1 MKQKKQKVM
10 VYILNK
16 KGKPL
21 MPTTR
26 CGHVRKLLDSKKA
39 VIVNSNPF
47 TIRLKYDTPNGVQDV
62 FAGIDSGRENIG
74 SGASNKD
81 GDCLYLGELKT
92 SNKSIKMKMTE
103 RAGFRRERR
112 RHDRQNKQRKARK
125 DHTEIQNGKDD
136 ICRTTISCK
145 SVQISYPTAEKS
157 VTHKIIRGK
166 EGKFANH
173 NRDEGWITPSARQ
186 LVQMHI
192 NDLKSMCKILPI
204 SHVTLERVAFD
215 FQKLENENI
224 KVWEYGKGKLYG
236 YDSPKEYIN
245 DVQDG
250 KCLVCGKPHID
261 YLHHIIPRSKGGSD
275 KVSNIAGLCYD
286 CHYGPMGVHN
296 CQNTQDRLPEL
307 KNEINKQYK
316 VSLLNSVM
324 PVLIENLAVA
334 FS

>member
-1 MKQKKQKVM
+1 MVSTRERSFMKQKKQKVII
-10 VYILNK
+10 YILNK

-26 CGHVRKLLDSKKA
+26 CRHVRILLDNKKA
-39 VIVNSNPF
+39 IVVSSNPF
-47 TIRLKYDTPNGVQDV
+47 TIRLKYDTPNGVQNV

-74 SGASNKD
+74 SGASNEG

-125 DHTEIQNGKDD
+125 DHTEIQNGDD
-136 ICRTTISCK
+136 DVCRTIISCK
-145 SVQISYPTAEKS
+145 SVQISYPTAEES

-166 EGKFANH
+166 EGKFANRH
-173 NRDEGWITPSARQ
+173 RDEGWITPSARQ
-186 LVQMHI
+186 LIQMHM
-192 NDLKSMCKILPI
+192 NDLKSMCRILPI

-224 KVWEYGKGKLYG
+224 KAWEYGKGKLYG
-236 YDSPKEYIN
+236 YNSPEEYIR

-250 KCLVCGKPHID
+250 KCLVC
-261 YLHHIIPRSKGGSD
+261 
-275 KVSNIAGLCYD
+275 
-286 CHYGPMGVHN
+286 
-296 CQNTQDRLPEL
+296 
-307 KNEINKQYK
+307 
-316 VSLLNSVM
+316 
-324 PVLIENLAVA
+324 
-334 FS
+334 

>member
-26 CGHVRKLLDSKKA
+26 CGHVRKLLNSKKA
-39 VIVNSNPF
+39 VVVNSNPF

-74 SGASNKD
+74 SGASNED

-92 SNKSIKMKMTE
+92 SNKSIKLKMTE
-103 RAGFRRERR
+103 RAGFRKERR

-125 DHTEIQNGKDD
+125 DHTEIQNGNAD

-145 SVQISYPTAEKS
+145 SVQISYPAAEKS

-166 EGKFANH
+166 EGKFANRH
-173 NRDEGWITPSARQ
+173 RDEGWITPSARQ
-186 LVQMHI
+186 LVQMHM

-204 SHVTLERVAFD
+204 SHVTLEKISRR
-215 FQKLENENI
+215 I
-224 KVWEYGKGKLYG
+224 
-236 YDSPKEYIN
+236 
-245 DVQDG
+245 
-250 KCLVCGKPHID
+250 LVT
-261 YLHHIIPRSKGGSD
+261 SV
-275 KVSNIAGLCYD
+275 VS
-286 CHYGPMGVHN
+286 
-296 CQNTQDRLPEL
+296 
-307 KNEINKQYK
+307 
-316 VSLLNSVM
+316 
-324 PVLIENLAVA
+324 
-334 FS
+334 